1 MRRLFGLIILMLA
14 AMSFAASPRTVTDV
28 AGRTVTLPDK
38 IEMVLAPG
46 HCASIVGAFAAEKIP
61 GGLVRGKA
69 SQQFVP
75 EVWWNTDTTQRGP
88 GGPPPRAGS
97 PPPKGAKGPG
107 ESGGPPSNDSL
118 RMVRMKETILKNHV
132 NILFQEMRS
141 PKSIADAD
149 HMQRELGI
157 SVVLLDLTI
166 PRYRENF
173 ELLGNIF
180 EKPQRT
186 QALVSFVSKYLDVI
200 EKQVKAIPLSERV
213 RVYYAENR
221 DGLRTEPEGSAHT
234 EALEFAGGINVAA
247 LPAGVSLEK
256 SVEVTV
262 NDVQKMTPALILVAT
277 PGSENL
283 EAYSHLL
290 LDSAWKKVPAVK
302 KGKVYQIPAQ
312 PFSWFD
318 RPPGANRMIGVVWLA
333 HLLYPERFPYDMVAV
348 TQEFFQVFYEFSLSK
363 EQAEAL
369 LITQPTPRPSV
380 KKK

>member
-88 GGPPPRAGS
+88 GGPPG
-97 PPPKGAKGPG
+97 
-107 ESGGPPSNDSL
+107 NDSL

-290 LDSAWKKVPAVK
+290 LDSAWKKIPAVK

>member
-1 MRRLFGLIILMLA
+1 MKEKITLSLLLLA
-14 AMSFAASPRTVTDV
+14 AMSFAASPRIVTDV

-88 GGPPPRAGS
+88 GGPPPGAGA
-97 PPPKGAKGPG
+97 PPKGAMGPG
-107 ESGGPPSNDSL
+107 GGPGGPPGNDSL
-118 RMVRMKETILKNHV
+118 RMVHMKETILQKHV
-132 NILFQEMRS
+132 NLLFQENNS
-141 PKSIADAD
+141 SKSVAEADR
-149 HMQRELGI
+149 MQRELGI
-157 SVVLLDLTI
+157 PVVLLDLSI
-166 PRYRENF
+166 PHYREDF
-173 ELLGNIF
+173 ELLGNVF

-186 QALVSFVSKYLDVI
+186 QALVGFVSKYLDLI
-200 EKQVKAIPLSERV
+200 EKQVKAIPTSERV
-213 RVYYAENR
+213 RVYYAEGG

-234 EALEFAGGINVAA
+234 EALEFAGGINVAD
-247 LPAGVSLEK
+247 LPAGASLEK

-262 NDVQKMTPALILVAT
+262 SEVQKMTPALILVAT

-283 EAYSHLL
+283 EAYSHILR
-290 LDSAWKKVPAVK
+290 DPSWKKIPAVK
-302 KGKVYQIPAQ
+302 KGTVYQIPAQ

-318 RPPGANRMIGVVWLA
+318 RPPGANRMIGIVWLA
-333 HLLYPERFPYDMVAV
+333 HLLYPERFTYDMVAT
-348 TQEFFQVFYEFSLSK
+348 TQEFFQVFYETSISK

-369 LITQPTPRPSV
+369 LLTQPTPRPSV